1 MRVEL
6 ARILSNKGYG
16 WRFLRMATGAVL
28 LLVTGCAT
36 SSFNPPQTQTWLP
49 DGSLSISRP
58 IPKPNLF
65 SEPMAQ
71 PKLFSDPRA
80 RMRAPTMPE
89 APASP
94 RLVIDTTTHTMALEL
109 PGESPVVIK
118 AHGAYAMKRG
128 AYAIT
133 LKQTDPLWYAPPTYF
148 LRRGIKVPPEGSR
161 TRFMKGALGHQALVL
176 DKQIAIHTGP
186 VWTDEI
192 GGIKVSNEDMA
203 RLFETVTIGTK
214 VEIR

>member
-1 MRVEL
+1 
-6 ARILSNKGYG
+6 
-16 WRFLRMATGAVL
+16 
-28 LLVTGCAT
+28 
-36 SSFNPPQTQTWLP
+36 
-49 DGSLSISRP
+49 
-58 IPKPNLF
+58 
-65 SEPMAQ
+65 
-71 PKLFSDPRA
+71 
-80 RMRAPTMPE
+80 
-89 APASP
+89 
-94 RLVIDTTTHTMALEL
+94 MALEL